1 MEHCPLHIDILFH
14 YTQAPDIPATYSNR
28 LRSILAIIPLTA
40 GDIGID
46 DVFYTDTEAG
56 SPIGREYEVLA
67 FIIWICAL
75 IVMTVLYSN
84 LLVRFELSLKHFN
97 TFVVVNLGWSGC
109 W

>member
-14 YTQAPDIPATYSNR
+14 YTQAPDTPATYSNR

-56 SPIGREYEVLA
+56 PPIGREYETLA

-75 IVMTVLYSN
+75 IIMTVLYSN

-97 TFVVVNLGWSGC
+97 TFVVNLGWSGC